1 MAVTER
7 LLTVYARE
15 YCHLCQDMLAQL
27 ESLREMLGFELKVV
41 DVDSGPELAGRYG
54 EWVPVLMGG
63 DEEICHYFLD
73 RTALDAYLAKIR

>member
-1 MAVTER
+1 MAAEL
-7 LLTVYARE
+7 LLTVYTRE
-15 YCHLCQDMLAQL
+15 YCHLCRDMLVQL
-27 ESLREMLGFELKVV
+27 ESLRETLGFKLQVL
-41 DVDSGPELAGRYG
+41 DVDANPVLEHRYG

>member
-1 MAVTER
+1 MATEPP
-7 LLTVYARE
+7 LLTVYGRE

-27 ESLREMLGFELKVV
+27 KSLQESQGFELKVL
-41 DVDSGPELAGRYG
+41 DVDADPALELRFG

>member
-1 MAVTER
+1 MADEL

-15 YCHLCQDMLAQL
+15 SCHLCQDMLVQL
-27 ESLREMLGFELKVV
+27 EPLRETLGFKLKVV
-41 DVDSGPELAGRYG
+41 DVDTSPELEGRYG

>member
-1 MAVTER
+1 
-7 LLTVYARE
+7 
-15 YCHLCQDMLAQL
+15 MLAQL
-27 ESLREMLGFELKVV
+27 EPLRETLGFKLKVV
-41 DVDSGPELAGRYG
+41 DVDSGPELEGRYG

>member
-1 MAVTER
+1 MATTER

-27 ESLREMLGFELKVV
+27 EPLRETLGFKLQVM
-41 DVDSGPELAGRYG
+41 DVDKNPVLEQRYG

-63 DEEICHYFLD
+63 DEEICHYFFD
-73 RTALDAYLAKIR
+73 RTALDAYLVKIR

>member
-1 MAVTER
+1 MATVER
-7 LLTVYARE
+7 LLTVYARD

-27 ESLREMLGFELKVV
+27 EPLRETLGFKLKVV
-41 DVDSGPELAGRYG
+41 DVDSGPELEGRYG

-73 RTALDAYLAKIR
+73 RAALDAYLAKIR

>member
-1 MAVTER
+1 MAVEQ
-7 LLTVYARE
+7 LLTVFARE
-15 YCHLCQDMLAQL
+15 HCHLCQDMLAQL
-27 ESLREMLGFELKVV
+27 EPLRETLGFKLKVV
-41 DVDSGPELAGRYG
+41 DVDSGPELQGRYG